1 MEIMFDTANLAE
13 IERMAQI
20 YPFAGVTSNPTILKA
35 AGKIDFFPHFRAIR
49 RIIGPERSLHIQV
62 VARTADGMVT
72 DAHRILEGVDPEVY
86 IKIPVNEAGLQAIKQ
101 LKGEGVRVTGTAIY
115 SITQSLLAIAA
126 GVDYLAPYYNRME
139 AIDIDAPETIRTIAD
154 AIAADGAPTRILA
167 ASFKNVAQ
175 VTRCLRAGA
184 HSVTLAPNLLR
195 NAVAGAHIGAA
206 VDRFNRDWQVTFGTQ
221 EIPDPA
227 AGDPIEQGLQGVL
240 AAKG

>member
-20 YPFAGVTSNPTILKA
+20 YPFTGVTSNPTILKA
-35 AGKIDFFPHFRAIR
+35 AGKVDFFPHFRAIR
-49 RIIGPERSLHIQV
+49 RVIGAERSLHIQV

-72 DAHRILEGVDPEVY
+72 DAHRILEGVDPGVY
-86 IKIPVNEAGLQAIKQ
+86 IKIPVNEAGLQAIKR
-101 LKGEGVRVTGTAIY
+101 LKGEGIRVTGTAIY

-154 AIAADGAPTRILA
+154 AIAAAGAPTRILA

-195 NAVAGAHIGAA
+195 YAVAGAHISAA
-206 VDRFNRDWQVTFGTQ
+206 VDRFTRDWEVNFGVA
-221 EIPDPA
+221 EIPVPDATPA
-227 AGDPIEQGLQGVL
+227 TGPGLDQVL
-240 AAKG
+240 AAG

>member
-13 IERMAQI
+13 IERMAVI
-20 YPFAGVTSNPTILKA
+20 YPFSGVTSNPTILKA
-35 AGKIDFFPHFRAIR
+35 AGRVDFFPHFRAIR
-49 RIIGPERSLHIQV
+49 RIIGARRSLHIQV

-72 DAHRILEGVDPEVY
+72 DAHRILEGIDADVY
-86 IKIPVNEAGLQAIKQ
+86 IKIPVNEAGLQAINR
-101 LKGEGVRVTGTAIY
+101 LKAEGVKVTGTAIY

-139 AIDIDAPETIRTIAD
+139 AIDIDAPQTIATIAD
-154 AIAADGAPTRILA
+154 AIAADGSPTRIVA

-195 NAVAGAHIGAA
+195 NAVADAHIAAA
-206 VDRFNRDWQVTFGTQ
+206 VDRFTRDWEVNFGVA
-221 EIPDPA
+221 EIPSPSPRDAVVDQREPVPA
-227 AGDPIEQGLQGVL
+227 TRG
-240 AAKG
+240 